1 MKYNS
6 STLYNW
12 LSDDS
17 CSKSQLHIYA
27 IQSEEEY
34 LNLSAMIENGEEQ
47 EILEYLHYE
56 SDVILAEAIQGKEYT
71 TYHCK
76 LMGDFLVVE
85 ESVIIDV

>member
-1 MKYNS
+1 MKYIS

-12 LSDDS
+12 LSDVADS
-17 CSKSQLHIYA
+17 KTQLHIYA

-34 LNLSAMIENGEEQ
+34 LNLDVMIEHGEEQ

-56 SDVILAEAIQGKEYT
+56 SNVIPVEAIQGKEYT

-76 LMGDFLVVE
+76 LIGDFLVVE
-85 ESVIIDV
+85 ETVTLDC

>member
-12 LSDDS
+12 LSDVADS
-17 CSKSQLHIYA
+17 KTQLHIYA

-34 LNLSAMIENGEEQ
+34 LNLDAMIEHGEEQ

-56 SDVILAEAIQGKEYT
+56 SNVIPVEAIQGKEYT

-76 LMGDFLVVE
+76 LIGDFLVVE
-85 ESVIIDV
+85 ETVTLDC

>member
-12 LSDDS
+12 LSDTAD
-17 CSKSQLHIYA
+17 SKSQLHIYA

-34 LNLSAMIENGEEQ
+34 LNLDAMIENGEEQ

-56 SDVILAEAIQGKEYT
+56 SDVIPAEAIAGKEYT

-76 LMGDFLVVE
+76 LVGDFLVVE
-85 ESVIIDV
+85 ETIVIDV

>member
-1 MKYNS
+1 MKYIS

-12 LSDDS
+12 LSDTVD
-17 CSKSQLHIYA
+17 SKSQLHIYA

-34 LNLSAMIENGEEQ
+34 LNLSAMLDNNEEQ

-56 SDVILAEAIQGKEYT
+56 SDVIPAEAIQGKEYT

-85 ESVIIDV
+85 ENVIIDV

>member
-1 MKYNS
+1 MKYIS

-12 LSDDS
+12 LSDTVD
-17 CSKSQLHIYA
+17 SKSQLHIYA

-34 LNLSAMIENGEEQ
+34 LNLSAMLDNNEEQ

-56 SDVILAEAIQGKEYT
+56 SDVIPAEAIQGKEYT

>member
-12 LSDDS
+12 LSNTAD
-17 CSKSQLHIYA
+17 SKSQLHIYA

-34 LNLSAMIENGEEQ
+34 LNLNAMIENGEEQ

-56 SDVILAEAIQGKEYT
+56 SDVIPAEAIAGKEYT

-76 LMGDFLVVE
+76 LIGDFLVVE
-85 ESVIIDV
+85 ETVTLDC

>member
-12 LSDDS
+12 LSDVADS
-17 CSKSQLHIYA
+17 KTQLHIYA

-34 LNLSAMIENGEEQ
+34 LNLDAMIEHGEEQ

-56 SDVILAEAIQGKEYT
+56 SNVIPVEAIQGKEYT

-76 LMGDFLVVE
+76 LIGDFLVVE
-85 ESVIIDV
+85 ENVVLDC

>member
-1 MKYNS
+1 MKYIS

-12 LSDDS
+12 LSDTVD
-17 CSKSQLHIYA
+17 SKSQLHIYA

-34 LNLSAMIENGEEQ
+34 LNLSAMLDNNEEQ

-56 SDVILAEAIQGKEYT
+56 SDVIPAEAIAGKEYT

-85 ESVIIDV
+85 ENVIIDV

>member
-1 MKYNS
+1 MKYIS

-12 LSDDS
+12 LTDDS
-17 CSKSQLHIYA
+17 CSKTQLHIYA

-34 LNLSAMIENGEEQ
+34 LNLDARIEHNEEQ

-56 SDVILAEAIQGKEYT
+56 SDVIPVEAIQGKEYT

-76 LMGDFLVVE
+76 LIGDFLVVE
-85 ESVIIDV
+85 ETVTIDC

>member
-17 CSKSQLHIYA
+17 CSKTQLHIYA
-27 IQSEEEY
+27 VESEEEY
-34 LNLSAMIENGEEQ
+34 LELSAIIDEGKGD
-47 EILEYLHYE
+47 EILESLGYY
-56 SDVILAEAIQGKEYT
+56 SDKIPVECVAGSEFTSYA
-71 TYHCK
+71 CK

-85 ESVIIDV
+85 ETVTVDC

>member
-12 LSDDS
+12 LSDTAD
-17 CSKSQLHIYA
+17 SKSQLHIYA

-34 LNLSAMIENGEEQ
+34 LNLDAMIENGEEQ

-56 SDVILAEAIQGKEYT
+56 NDIIPVEAIAGKEYT

-76 LMGDFLVVE
+76 LVGDFLVVE
-85 ESVIIDV
+85 ETVVIDV

>member
-1 MKYNS
+1 MKYIS

-12 LSDDS
+12 LSDVADS
-17 CSKSQLHIYA
+17 KTQLHIYA

-34 LNLSAMIENGEEQ
+34 LNLDAMIEHGEEQ

-56 SDVILAEAIQGKEYT
+56 SNVIPVEAIQGKEYT

-76 LMGDFLVVE
+76 LIGDFLVVE
-85 ESVIIDV
+85 ETVTLDC